1 MAQATMTTIVA
12 LLKEVYSVRLTSQLN
27 NEITTTKRL
36 ERTSEGVVERV
47 GGKYVDFP
55 VRVKRNSGIGNRLE
69 NEALPAA
76 GSQGYEEPHVPLTHA
91 YGRFRVTGQ
100 MMELAEKD
108 YQAFASGFDE
118 EMDGLKDDTKKDY
131 ERQIY
136 GNGTGLLA
144 TVTAD
149 GANTVTVNSTQY
161 LEIGMQID
169 IRTIAGGAGVALN
182 REITDINGLV
192 VTYSGGD
199 VAATVNEGLYREG
212 NFNGGTSRELSGFGL
227 IFSATSI
234 LHGLNP
240 ATVRKWAAVVD
251 SNGGVNRPLS
261 EGLMISL
268 CDSVRQQGGGKT
280 TVIFGGLGVRR
291 AYFNLLTQQRRFT
304 DVKNY
309 AGGFKG
315 LSFMY
320 GEDDIP
326 MMAIVDCPP
335 NRMFFTDEKKMKIF
349 RNKEWHFGESD
360 GNILKWVTGFDAWEG
375 FLKLYS
381 ELGTTQRNAQGLL
394 ADLTEG

>member
-27 NEITTTKRL
+27 NEIMTTKRL

-55 VRVKRNSGIGNRLE
+55 IRVKRNSGIGNRLE

-76 GSQGYEEPHVPLTHA
+76 GSQGYEEVHVPLTHC

-108 YQAFASGFDE
+108 YQAFASGMDE

-149 GANTVTVNSTQY
+149 GSNTVTVDSTQY

-169 IRTIAGGAGVALN
+169 VKTIVGGAAVISN

-192 VTYSGGD
+192 VTYSGADGT
-199 VAATVNEGLYREG
+199 ATTAEGLYREG
-212 NFNGGTSRELSGFGL
+212 NFLGGTSRELSGFGL
-227 IFSATSI
+227 IFSATST
-234 LHGLNP
+234 LHGLAP
-240 ATVRKWAAVVD
+240 ASVRKWAAVVD
-251 SNGGVNRPLS
+251 ANGGTNRPLS
-261 EGLMISL
+261 EGLMINM
-268 CDSVRQQGGGKT
+268 CDTIRQRGGGKT
-280 TVIFGGLGVRR
+280 TVIFGSLGCRR

-326 MMAIVDCPP
+326 MMAVVDAPP
-335 NRMFFTDEKKMKIF
+335 NQMYFTDEKKMKIF
-349 RNKEWHFGESD
+349 RNKEWHFGDSD
-360 GNILKWVTGFDAWEG
+360 GQILKWVTGFDAWEG

-394 ADLTEG
+394 DDVTEG